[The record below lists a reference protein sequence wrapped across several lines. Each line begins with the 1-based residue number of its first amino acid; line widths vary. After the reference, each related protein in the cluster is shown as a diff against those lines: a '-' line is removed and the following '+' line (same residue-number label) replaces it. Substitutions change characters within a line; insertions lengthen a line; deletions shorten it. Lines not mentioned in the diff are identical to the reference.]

1 MYLDK
6 FYHVNGFIT
15 LGTQSWQ
22 FLTAGN
28 IEQVASSVYNTAIA
42 DIPYDDFPKWDEYWY
57 RSLFVMLLRGAGF
70 IPFAEIHTYKRRSD
84 VVIQF
89 DRRMV
94 VLEFKFTEV
103 NSKVEN
109 KKFVRG
115 SSR

>member
-1 MYLDK
+1 
-6 FYHVNGFIT
+6 
-15 LGTQSWQ
+15 
-22 FLTAGN
+22 
-28 IEQVASSVYNTAIA
+28 
-42 DIPYDDFPKWDEYWY
+42 
-57 RSLFVMLLRGAGF
+57 MLLRGAGF